1 MIGYISSCLKGSVNL
16 VKGLIITFKYM
27 LKPVVTIQYPYEKKV
42 VSERYRGIM
51 GLTTKAEQDMKDQE
65 TGLENDHLL
74 CISCFKCMDACPV
87 ECIDIQ
93 REKGD
98 KGKFE
103 LKGFSINFA
112 RCTFCGL
119 CVDACPVA
127 GKAIVHTRHYE
138 EVFFE
143 RKEMVFDLRKLDL
156 VGQGLCPHEQL
167 GDQQVEILRRVRGN
181 PRSFNFTQTE
191 RESLETIIV
200 NGHLARLN
208 PEQFDLIKKIATA
221 DPQGSSISFGDQDV
235 LRILLDENSQ
245 RFELSTFGVDK

>member
-42 VSERYRGIM
+42 VSERYRGIL

-65 TGLENDHLL
+65 AGVENDHLL

-98 KGKFE
+98 KGKFA

-156 VGQGLCPHEQL
+156 VGQGLRPHEQL

-181 PRSFNFTQTE
+181 PRSFNFTQEE

-200 NGHLARLN
+200 NSHLARLN
-208 PEQFDLIKKIATA
+208 PEQFDLINKIASA
-221 DPQGSSISFGDQDV
+221 DPQGTSISFGDQDV